1 MLSVGAQ
8 SNYLIENTGE
18 ITDNQKHVVY
28 RVGRFLGKGG
38 FARCYEVT
46 IVNTSQKLAAKV
58 VSRESI
64 TKKSARSKMVQ
75 EIRIHRDLKHPNVV
89 KMLDHFTDE
98 HNVYCLMELCESQSL
113 MELHKRR
120 TVVSE
125 EEARYFMGQIIS
137 GMEYVHDQ
145 KVIHRDLKLGNLF
158 LTGDMIVKIGDFGL
172 ATRAE
177 EGVLKKGLCGTPNY
191 TAPEMLGKKGHSYEV
206 DIWALG
212 CILYTLLV
220 GKPPF
225 ETTSLQDTY
234 GRIKKN
240 RYSIPHWITENASC
254 LIRQLLAAQPQ
265 KRPKVYDILKTNFFT
280 QGYWPR
286 ALPTTCLTMRPKFN
300 FLSPEEQDMC
310 SVVNQ
315 TRCISLAFS
324 KKKESK
330 YKKASPKKNK
340 KKTSYDT
347 VSATD
352 TASTLVTPS
361 HERSKTSCLNDTI
374 VEVVQLT
381 PEEYIEKITKLL
393 SSFINKNSSNKPPK
407 IDDIIEPSCRPVFW
421 ISLWVDMSESY
432 GFGYKLND
440 NSSAV
445 LFNDNTTLSIDG
457 SGKQAQYID
466 KAGDETFFELKP
478 PAFSV
483 PEFLNK
489 KMKVMARF
497 DKHLEGLRKA
507 GESFSFKSG
516 DELLR
521 LPIVRRWVRMRHAI
535 FMLLDSGTLQV
546 NFFDGHDKYIICPLM
561 EAVTC
566 LSGDGRV
573 MQTFKISKME
583 KHGVPPEIRKKLYFI
598 DSILSSGRFIQ
609 SAVHTHLSISSCP
622 PTPTSVSSRMSIEA
636 R

>member
-1 MLSVGAQ
+1 MLGVGLQ

-18 ITDNQKHVVY
+18 VIDVKHEKVY

-46 IVNTSQKLAAKV
+46 ESGTSQKLAAKV

-64 TKKSARSKMVQ
+64 SRKTTRSKMVQ
-75 EIRIHRDLKHPNVV
+75 EIAIHRDLQHPNIV
-89 KMLDHFTDE
+89 KMMDYFVDD
-98 HNVYCLMELCESQSL
+98 HNVYCIMELCESQSL
-113 MELHKRR
+113 MELHQRR
-120 TVVSE
+120 IVVSE

-158 LTGDMIVKIGDFGL
+158 LTSNMIVKIGDFGL
-172 ATRAE
+172 ATRVE
-177 EGVLKKGLCGTPNY
+177 EGELKKGLCGTPNY

-240 RYSIPHWITENASC
+240 RYSIPNWITENASC

-265 KRPKVYDILKTNFFT
+265 KRPKVHDILMTSFFT

-330 YKKASPKKNK
+330 SKKTTTPKKNK
-340 KKTSYDT
+340 KKTSSDT
-347 VSATD
+347 
-352 TASTLVTPS
+352 TPS
-361 HERSKTSCLNDTI
+361 YERSKTSFLNDTI

-381 PEEYIEKITKLL
+381 PDEYIDKITKLL

-407 IDDIIEPSCRPVFW
+407 IDDIIEPCCRPVFW

-445 LFNDNTTLSIDG
+445 LFNDNTTLSVD
-457 SGKQAQYID
+457 SAGKQAQYID

-478 PAFSV
+478 PAFTV

-489 KMKVMARF
+489 KMKLMARF
-497 DKHLEGLRKA
+497 YKHLDGLRKA
-507 GESFSFKSG
+507 GESFPFKSG

-521 LPIVRRWVRMRHAI
+521 LPI
-535 FMLLDSGTLQV
+535 
-546 NFFDGHDKYIICPLM
+546 GHDKYIICPLM

-566 LSGDGRV
+566 LSGDGKV

-583 KHGVPPEIRKKLYFI
+583 KYGVPPEIRKKLYFI

-609 SAVHTHLSISSCP
+609 SSVHMPLSISSCP
-622 PTPTSVSSRMSIEA
+622 PTPTSVSSRVSIEA